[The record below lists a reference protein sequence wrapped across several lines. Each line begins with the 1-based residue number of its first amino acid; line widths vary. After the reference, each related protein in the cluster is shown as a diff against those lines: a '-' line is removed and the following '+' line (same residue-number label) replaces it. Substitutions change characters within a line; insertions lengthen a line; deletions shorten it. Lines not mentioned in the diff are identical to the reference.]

1 MLASQSDCRHW
12 GLLEIFTHYGAI
24 RAAHKLLTPLLKPV
38 LGLPGRSGLA
48 LITDLQSTGA
58 GLINNYFAIGSALFV
73 SLSIPVLIPLIAIH
87 NLLPNVVM
95 AYVIA
100 EMLNLPGIMGF
111 IGKVFAPHSDNT
123 WAVCW
128 VYLTC
133 RRSTGHC

>member
-38 LGLPGRSGLA
+38 LGLPGRSCLA

-73 SLSIPVLIPLIAIH
+73 SLSIPVLIPRIAIH

>member
-1 MLASQSDCRHW
+1 MAVWQYS
-12 GLLEIFTHYGAI
+12 
-24 RAAHKLLTPLLKPV
+24 
-38 LGLPGRSGLA
+38 
-48 LITDLQSTGA
+48 GA